1 MKKKSGLK
9 SFKFHINSFPLC
21 EKGILAHDPASPLE
35 EKQKFGNCNIT
46 NQSQVR
52 NFEDSN
58 LLENKSEKTI
68 RAAKYDQLLND
79 CLIDPLYLPRNILED
94 IPNWSHEFKLKFTCS
109 ITKEESTIQKYF
121 RELAKFLKE

>member
-79 CLIDPLYLPRNILED
+79 CQILLIQAFRSKTTNYPRNTLMNKILCKTT
-94 IPNWSHEFKLKFTCS
+94 NLMN
-109 ITKEESTIQKYF
+109 
-121 RELAKFLKE
+121 